1 MNRTILPVF
10 VCMLCASVFPS
21 QVWAQKHLAKT
32 IRMIV
37 KEAGGETV
45 VKAGGQTLPASV
57 AAAAT
62 GKMTVSNSLQA
73 APAVAAVAAPAAG
86 VGTANIFSPDK
97 KNAGSVTVSDLNG
110 LAARIEYQVS
120 NSLQAS
126 LAGKLDEI
134 CAGAEKMDEVS
145 AQDFKQLEQW
155 FDFIKNN
162 QDALILASGND
173 GKVAYAKGIVQWR
186 IEQNLGK
193 QLSALYKA
201 AREYTGIY
209 WHYPE
214 VGTPLRTRLDETLAR
229 YQDRKNEFWELAE
242 LDNACKMQEFLD
254 TGKEAADLSDNLG
267 AFSFLFPVWGVELFY
282 ENTGRLP
289 AWNAADASERA
300 LYEMFDRTMVFQ
312 TVGAPTV
319 KFYERTGKHKY
330 RVILRSEDMSEAVV
344 AVPEEIMAAYTESVE
359 ARWTAFMQEHKRMP
373 YANSFAYDLAVD
385 PVTGELSEETML
397 YLALNRV
404 GKYVWEDP
412 LPFDGP
418 AS

>member
-1 MNRTILPVF
+1 MIRKILPVF
-10 VCMLCASVFPS
+10 VCMLCASIFPS
-21 QVWAQKHLAKT
+21 QVWAQKSLAKT
-32 IRMIV
+32 LKMLV

-45 VKAGGQTLPASV
+45 VKAGGQSLPASV

-62 GKMTVSNSLQA
+62 GKMAVSNSLQ

-86 VGTANIFSPDK
+86 VGTAAVFSPDK
-97 KNAGSVTVSDLNG
+97 MFSGLGTVSDLDG
-110 LAARIEYQVS
+110 LAARIGYEVS
-120 NSLQAS
+120 NSVHAS

-134 CAGAEKMDEVS
+134 CAGAEKMDKVS

-162 QDALILASGND
+162 TDALILASGND
-173 GKVAYAKGIVQWR
+173 GKVAYAKGLVQWR
-186 IEQNLGK
+186 IEQNLA
-193 QLSALYKA
+193 QQVSALYKA

-214 VGTPLRTRLDETLAR
+214 TGTPLRARLDETLAR
-229 YQDRKNEFWELAE
+229 YQDRKGEFWELAE
-242 LDNACKMQEFLD
+242 LDNVRKMQEFLD
-254 TGKEAADLSDNLG
+254 SGKEAADLSDDLG
-267 AFSFLFPVWGVELFY
+267 GFSFLFPVWGVELFY

-289 AWNAADASERA
+289 AWNSPVASERA

-312 TVGAPTV
+312 TIGAPTA

-330 RVILRSEDMSEAVV
+330 RVILRSKNASEAVV
-344 AVPEEIMAAYTESVE
+344 AVPEEIMVAYVESVE
-359 ARWTAFMQEHKRMP
+359 ERWAAFMQEHHRMP

-412 LPFDGP
+412 IPFDGP